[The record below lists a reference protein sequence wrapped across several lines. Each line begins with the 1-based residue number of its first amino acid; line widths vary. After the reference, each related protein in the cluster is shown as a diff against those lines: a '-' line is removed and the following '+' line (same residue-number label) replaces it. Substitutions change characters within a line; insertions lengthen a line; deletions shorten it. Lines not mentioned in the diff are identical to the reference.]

1 MKIKGIA
8 KGDKDLRHFTFDDN
22 EYVEKEG
29 KYYYKVNYGKNPL
42 EGEGAEDEIGFI
54 ECDKVIPL
62 GGQKPKPL
70 PNSKN
75 LETPK
80 TKVTPQVTEVSQPEQ
95 KKRGR
100 PAKTTK
106 TSTNDVTIPV
116 STSVSVPGDPGTFE
130 YTVNQFNIGDLD
142 ELTDKLNEMGN
153 QGWEMCGFSPYKSLF
168 GDAHIITVFKRKRG

>member
-22 EYVEKEG
+22 DYVEKG
-29 KYYYKVNYGKNPL
+29 GRYYYKVNYGKNPL

-62 GGQKPKPL
+62 GGQKPKPIQ
-70 PNSKN
+70 NKVQQ
-75 LETPK
+75 LE
-80 TKVTPQVTEVSQPEQ
+80 SQPVRVQE

-106 TSTNDVTIPV
+106 TSTNDVTVPV
-116 STSVSVPGDPGTFE
+116 STPGNPGTFE
-130 YTVNQFNIGDLD
+130 YTVNQFNIGDIV
-142 ELTDKLNEMGN
+142 ELTNRLNEMGN

>member
-22 EYVEKEG
+22 DYVEKG
-29 KYYYKVNYGKNPL
+29 GQYYYKVNYGKNPL

-62 GGQKPKPL
+62 GGQKPKPIQ
-70 PNSKN
+70 NKVQQ
-75 LETPK
+75 LE
-80 TKVTPQVTEVSQPEQ
+80 QLESQPVQ
-95 KKRGR
+95 VQAKKRGR
-100 PAKTTK
+100 PTKTTK
-106 TSTNDVTIPV
+106 ISTNDVTIPV
-116 STSVSVPGDPGTFE
+116 STPGDPGTFE
-130 YTVNQFNIGDLD
+130 YTVSQFNIGDTV
-142 ELTDKLNEMGN
+142 ELTNRLNEMGN

>member
-1 MKIKGIA
+1 MKIKAIA

-22 EYVEKEG
+22 DYVEKEG

-42 EGEGAEDEIGFI
+42 EGEVAEDEVGFI

-62 GGQKPKPL
+62 GGKKPKPI

-75 LETPK
+75 LEAPK

-116 STSVSVPGDPGTFE
+116 STPGDPGTFE

>member
-1 MKIKGIA
+1 MRIKGIA

-22 EYVEKEG
+22 DYVEKEG

-62 GGQKPKPL
+62 GGQKPKPIQ
-70 PNSKN
+70 N
-75 LETPK
+75 
-80 TKVTPQVTEVSQPEQ
+80 KVQQQESQPVQVEG

-100 PAKTTK
+100 PAKTINV
-106 TSTNDVTIPV
+106 STNEVTIPV
-116 STSVSVPGDPGTFE
+116 STPGNPGTFE
-130 YTVNQFNIGDLD
+130 YTVNQFNIGDLV
-142 ELTDKLNEMGN
+142 ELTNKLNEMGN

>member
-1 MKIKGIA
+1 MEIKGIA
-8 KGDKDLRHFTFDDN
+8 KGDKDLKHFTFDDDD
-22 EYVEKEG
+22 YVVRG
-29 KYYYKVNYGKNPL
+29 GVYYYKVNYGKNPL
-42 EGEGAEDEIGFI
+42 EGEYGEDEISYV
-54 ECDKVIPL
+54 ECSKVIPL
-62 GGQKPKPL
+62 GGKKPKPI

-75 LETPK
+75 LEAPK

-106 TSTNDVTIPV
+106 ASTNDVTIPV
-116 STSVSVPGDPGTFE
+116 STPVSTPIDPGTFE

>member
-22 EYVEKEG
+22 DYVEKEG
-29 KYYYKVNYGKNPL
+29 KYYYKVNYGKNSL

-62 GGQKPKPL
+62 GGQKPKPIQ
-70 PNSKN
+70 NKVQQ
-75 LETPK
+75 LE
-80 TKVTPQVTEVSQPEQ
+80 SQPAQVQE

-100 PAKTTK
+100 PTKTTK
-106 TSTNDVTIPV
+106 TSTNDVTVPV
-116 STSVSVPGDPGTFE
+116 SIPGNPGTFE
-130 YTVNQFNIGDLD
+130 YTVSQFNIADIV
-142 ELTDKLNEMGN
+142 ELTNKLNDMGN

>member
-22 EYVEKEG
+22 DYVEKEG
-29 KYYYKVNYGKNPL
+29 KYYYKINYGKNSL

-62 GGQKPKPL
+62 GGQKPKPIQ
-70 PNSKN
+70 NKVQQ
-75 LETPK
+75 LE
-80 TKVTPQVTEVSQPEQ
+80 SQPAQVQE

-100 PAKTTK
+100 PTKTTK
-106 TSTNDVTIPV
+106 TSTNDVTVPV
-116 STSVSVPGDPGTFE
+116 SIPGNPGTFE
-130 YTVNQFNIGDLD
+130 YTVSQFNIADIV
-142 ELTDKLNEMGN
+142 ELTNKLNDMGN

>member
-22 EYVEKEG
+22 DYIEKG
-29 KYYYKVNYGKNPL
+29 GHYYYKVNYGKNPL

-54 ECDKVIPL
+54 ECDKVMPL
-62 GGQKPKPL
+62 GGQKPKPIQ
-70 PNSKN
+70 PIQNKDQQ
-75 LETPK
+75 LESQS
-80 TKVTPQVTEVSQPEQ
+80 VQVQV

-116 STSVSVPGDPGTFE
+116 STPGEPGTFE
-130 YTVNQFNIGDLD
+130 YTVSQFNIGDTV
-142 ELTDKLNEMGN
+142 ELTNRLNEMGN

>member
-22 EYVEKEG
+22 DYVEKG
-29 KYYYKVNYGKNPL
+29 GMYYYKVNYGKNPL
-42 EGEGAEDEIGFI
+42 EGEVAEDEIGFI
-54 ECDKVIPL
+54 ECDRVIPL
-62 GGQKPKPL
+62 GGQKPKPIQ
-70 PNSKN
+70 N
-75 LETPK
+75 
-80 TKVTPQVTEVSQPEQ
+80 KVQQESQPVQ
-95 KKRGR
+95 VQAKKRGR

-106 TSTNDVTIPV
+106 ESTNDVTIPA
-116 STSVSVPGDPGTFE
+116 STPGDPGTFE
-130 YTVNQFNIGDLD
+130 YTVNQFNIGELD

>member
-22 EYVEKEG
+22 DYIEKEG
-29 KYYYKVNYGKNPL
+29 HYYYKVNYGKNPL

-54 ECDKVIPL
+54 ECDKVMPL
-62 GGQKPKPL
+62 GGQKPKPIQPIQNIDQL
-70 PNSKN
+70 
-75 LETPK
+75 LESRP
-80 TKVTPQVTEVSQPEQ
+80 VEVQV

-116 STSVSVPGDPGTFE
+116 STPGETGTFE
-130 YTVNQFNIGDLD
+130 YTVSQFNIGDTV
-142 ELTDKLNEMGN
+142 ELTNRLNEMGN

>member
-22 EYVEKEG
+22 DYVEKG
-29 KYYYKVNYGKNPL
+29 GMYYYKVNYGKNPL

-54 ECDKVIPL
+54 ECDKVMPL
-62 GGQKPKPL
+62 GGQKPKPIQ
-70 PNSKN
+70 PIQNKDQQ
-75 LETPK
+75 LE
-80 TKVTPQVTEVSQPEQ
+80 SQPVQ
-95 KKRGR
+95 VQVKKRGR
-100 PAKTTK
+100 SAKTTK

-116 STSVSVPGDPGTFE
+116 STPGEPGTFE
-130 YTVNQFNIGDLD
+130 YTVSQFNIGDTV
-142 ELTDKLNEMGN
+142 ELTNRLNEMGN

>member
-62 GGQKPKPL
+62 GGQKPKPIQ
-70 PNSKN
+70 PIQNKDQQ
-75 LETPK
+75 LE
-80 TKVTPQVTEVSQPEQ
+80 SQPVQ
-95 KKRGR
+95 VQVKKRGR

-116 STSVSVPGDPGTFE
+116 STPGEPGTFE
-130 YTVNQFNIGDLD
+130 YTVSQFNIGDTV
-142 ELTDKLNEMGN
+142 ELTNRLNEMGN

>member
-22 EYVEKEG
+22 DYMEKEG

-62 GGQKPKPL
+62 GGQKPKPIQ
-70 PNSKN
+70 SKVQK
-75 LETPK
+75 EESKP
-80 TKVTPQVTEVSQPEQ
+80 VQVQE

-100 PAKTTK
+100 PAKVTK
-106 TSTNDVTIPV
+106 LDAGSETVG
-116 STSVSVPGDPGTFE
+116 VSVNLLDKSGTFE
-130 YTVNQFNIGDLD
+130 YVVSQFNIGNPG
-142 ELTDKLNEMGN
+142 EFQDKLNEMGE